1 MRRLLAI
8 LFLMPMALWGADS
21 TIGNLTTNSAANGYK
36 FVMEDPGVADYGIT
50 FQNLT
55 NQILTGL
62 VPTLPTNVITNNYS
76 GSSPFIISNRVIIS
90 QTNDN
95 SGLYVTNGASY
106 VVATNGTLKSS
117 GGITAG
123 GGFSGALNA
132 GNGGQVTCE
141 RLNLT
146 IGTTVFARIANIIDS
161 TLVFEAAVAAA
172 GVTNFSFGSTADI
185 TNCSIRFS
193 PNGLHGK
200 TTPTVTMVN
209 AAGGTEDLNV
219 SGIITATN
227 GAVQM
232 VKGSFSTNFTCT
244 TNLQFYLCNG
254 TNQIVTLPNAANVPN
269 VIYRFSATNGYSK
282 LIITNATGAQT
293 VRDGISLSYTNIGV
307 AEVGFVSDGANWW
320 LASRGKLV
328 QPVAQFSCTTN
339 IPMTSAN
346 TAYPVTFNSVD
357 FDFSQGIVLANG
369 TNGSASKM
377 WITNSGI
384 YEFDPSIVVNFGGNN
399 TVTIWFRKDGANV
412 ANSATAIKG
421 AAGGSIR
428 CVTIPFVVT
437 VTAPTAYEIW
447 TLSTSTGDSLSFQ
460 AAGGVAPDDF
470 PLSPSVICPVKRIS
484 DTWP

>member
-1 MRRLLAI
+1 MRRLLAL
-8 LFLMPMALWGADS
+8 LFLMPFTLWGADS

-36 FVMEDPGVADYGIT
+36 FVMEDPGVSDYGIT

-55 NQILTGL
+55 NQILTGF

-76 GSSPFIISNRVIIS
+76 GNTPFFVSNSIVIA
-90 QTNDN
+90 QTNAN
-95 SGLYVTNGASY
+95 SGLYVTNGANY
-106 VVATNGTLKSS
+106 VVATNGVLRTS
-117 GGITAG
+117 GSVIAQGVNTPSVTMLGTKVSGVTGTPFGGWTFLENNNSGLGASGIAFGT
-123 GGFSGALNA
+123 SGNFQNWPSIAVESA
-132 GNGGQVTCE
+132 TNGPGLSVRQGT
-141 RLNLT
+141 NL
-146 IGTTVFARIANIIDS
+146 V
-161 TLVFEAAVAAA
+161 A
-172 GVTNFSFGSTADI
+172 GVYGSLTASNLI
-185 TNCSIRFS
+185 SAN
-193 PNGLHGK
+193 
-200 TTPTVTMVN
+200 TV
-209 AAGGTEDLNV
+209 
-219 SGIITATN
+219 TATN
-227 GAVQM
+227 GVVQM

-269 VIYRFSATNGYSK
+269 VIYRFSTTNGYSK

-293 VRDGISLSYTNIGV
+293 VRDGTSLSYTNIGV

-339 IPMTSAN
+339 IPMTLAN

-384 YEFDPSIVVNFGGNN
+384 YEFDPSIVVNFAGNN

-437 VTAPTAYEIW
+437 VAAPTAYEIW

-460 AAGGVAPDDF
+460 AAGGVAPDNF